1 MQLRTY
7 QKRAIRVT
15 HHYLNNL
22 PGNPVIAMPT
32 GTGKSLVIGG
42 LIRLTLTYPGR
53 RVLVL
58 AHVKELLTQNQKQTL
73 TFDPSLNTGVY
84 SAGLKRRDTKT
95 DVLFAGIASVYKR
108 ARELGFFDLVL
119 IDECHLVSDDADTMY
134 QNFLQDLKKIN
145 PDLKVVGLSA
155 TPWRTTSGLLT
166 SGKLFDAICYD
177 LTGVKEYNQLV
188 KDGYLAPLVA
198 RGMDESFD
206 TSLVKIRGGE
216 FVPKELQHAVDNKTL
231 TKLAVAEMVS
241 EASNRK
247 HWLVFATGIEHSE
260 HVAEE
265 LCALGVKA
273 SFVHSKITTNER
285 DERLDAFKKGEL
297 TALVNNNVLTTG
309 FDFPGIDLIGMLRPT
324 MSPGLW
330 VQMLG
335 RGSRPAPEKENCLVL
350 DFANN
355 TMRLGPVNN
364 VQIPHAGERGKR
376 EGTAPVKKCE
386 KCKTINNAAARF
398 CCACGEEFPR
408 QPYITAT
415 AAGLDVVD
423 NGESKLTRVKVDGVR
438 YARHE
443 KKGSTP
449 SMKVTYQCGIK
460 FYRQWVCLE
469 HVGYARHKAAMW
481 WREHSNSDDI
491 PDTVEEALTV
501 TQCLREP
508 TEITVD
514 TAGKYPSVITCDF
527 VPF

>member
-1 MQLRTY
+1 M
-7 QKRAIRVT
+7 
-15 HHYLNNL
+15 
-22 PGNPVIAMPT
+22 
-32 GTGKSLVIGG
+32 
-42 LIRLTLTYPGR
+42 TLTHPEK

-73 TFDPSLNTGVY
+73 AFDPSLDTGIY
-84 SAGLKRRDTKT
+84 SAGLGQRDTKA

-119 IDECHLVSDDADTMY
+119 IDEVHLVSDVSTTMY
-134 QNFLQDLKKIN
+134 RTFLTELKKIN
-145 PDLKVVGLSA
+145 PALKVVGLSA

-166 SGKLFDAICYD
+166 SGKLFDSICYD

-188 KDGYLAPLVA
+188 KDGYLAPLIA
-198 RGMDESFD
+198 RAMDETFNTDS
-206 TSLVKIRGGE
+206 VKIRGGE
-216 FVPKELQHAVDNKTL
+216 FVPGALQKTVDNAEL
-231 TKLAVAEMVS
+231 TKLACAEMVS
-241 EASNRK
+241 EAGNRK

-260 HVAEE
+260 HVANE
-265 LCALGVKA
+265 LCTLGIKA
-273 SFVHSKITTNER
+273 SYVHSKITTNER
-285 DERLDAFKKGEL
+285 SDRLDAFKKGEL

-335 RGSRPAPEKENCLVL
+335 RGSRPAPNKENCLVL

-376 EGTAPVKKCE
+376 EGNAPVKKCE
-386 KCKTINNAAARF
+386 KCKTINHAAARF
-398 CCACGEEFPR
+398 CCSCGEEFPR
-408 QPYITAT
+408 KPYITAT

-423 NGESKLTRVKVDGVR
+423 SGESKLTRVKVDGVR

-443 KKGSTP
+443 KKGKTP
-449 SMKVTYQCGIK
+449 SLKVTYRCGLSFFREWI
-460 FYRQWVCLE
+460 CLE
-469 HVGYARHKAAMW
+469 HTGYARHKAEIW
-481 WREHSNSDDI
+481 WREHSDDAT
-491 PDTVEEALTV
+491 PDTVEDALV
-501 TQCLREP
+501 LTQNLRAP
-508 TEITVD
+508 CEITVD
-514 TAGKYPSVITCDF
+514 TAGKYASVIACEF